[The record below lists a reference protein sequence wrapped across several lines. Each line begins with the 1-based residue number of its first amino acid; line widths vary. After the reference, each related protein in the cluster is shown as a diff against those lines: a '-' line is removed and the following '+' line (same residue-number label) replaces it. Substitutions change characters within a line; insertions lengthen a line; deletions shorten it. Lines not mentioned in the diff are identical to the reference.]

1 MADKK
6 IDIKVFSKTDNIR
19 LYVIEHTLHIET
31 LISEAIGSLL
41 GVDYKESKSFGF
53 GSSALSFSQKVQIV
67 QDIKGLESEMAK
79 KLTCLMN
86 IRNKFAHVQEV
97 DSFDKLFEIASNGTQ
112 IKNQLDKWYTLE
124 GKNDE
129 DENYK
134 FLFFKLAEEITI
146 MLFEFQVTERTTK
159 NVLQAEKDFQKSQL
173 ESFKEVMLES
183 DNPEAINEEVL
194 RRTIKKVPHLRIEK
208 KE

>member
-1 MADKK
+1 MAEKK
-6 IDIKVFSKTDNIR
+6 VDIKVFSKTDNIR

-112 IKNQLDKWYTLE
+112 IKNQLDKWYSLE
-124 GKNDE
+124 EKKEE

-146 MLFEFQVTERTTK
+146 MLVELQVKERTTK
-159 NVLQAEKDFQKSQL
+159 SVLQAENDFQKSQL
-173 ESFKEVMLES
+173 ESFKEIMLES

-194 RRTIKKVPHLRIEK
+194 RRTVKKVPHLRIEK

>member
-1 MADKK
+1 LFD
-6 IDIKVFSKTDNIR
+6 
-19 LYVIEHTLHIET
+19 
-31 LISEAIGSLL
+31 
-41 GVDYKESKSFGF
+41 
-53 GSSALSFSQKVQIV
+53 
-67 QDIKGLESEMAK
+67 
-79 KLTCLMN
+79 N

-112 IKNQLDKWYTLE
+112 IKNQLDKWYSLE
-124 GKNDE
+124 EKKEE

-146 MLFEFQVTERTTK
+146 MLVELQVKERTTK
-159 NVLQAEKDFQKSQL
+159 SVLQAENDFQKSQL
-173 ESFKEVMLES
+173 ESFKEIMLES

-194 RRTIKKVPHLRIEK
+194 RRTVKKVPHLRIEK